1 MKEILQLSVSER
13 MRVYLLHY
21 VLSLA
26 YILSYPAAQASSPSL
41 TILLFIRHSM
51 PQGVT
56 KEDISSF
63 LRNQSLEHRINDL
76 ISENLVREKKD
87 GRLEPT
93 KKGHLLLKMF
103 ILFRKA
109 YGLPIGKG

>member
-1 MKEILQLSVSER
+1 MKDVLQLSVPER
-13 MRVYLLHY
+13 MQAYLLHY

-41 TILLFIRHSM
+41 TIMLIIKRSM

-63 LRNQSLEHRINDL
+63 LRNQSLENRISDL

-87 GRLEPT
+87 GRLEAT

-103 ILFRKA
+103 IFFRKV
-109 YGLPIGKG
+109 YGLPVGKG